1 MVDGPIAIMNQLLR
15 RVNLI
20 GEHIDYNGYPVLPM
34 AIRQNILLAVRSAAA
49 ADADDTQLL
58 VRNIDTHFEDYS
70 GDVNEFK

>member
-1 MVDGPIAIMNQLLR
+1 MNQLLR

-58 VRNIDTHFEDYS
+58 VRNIDAHFEDYS